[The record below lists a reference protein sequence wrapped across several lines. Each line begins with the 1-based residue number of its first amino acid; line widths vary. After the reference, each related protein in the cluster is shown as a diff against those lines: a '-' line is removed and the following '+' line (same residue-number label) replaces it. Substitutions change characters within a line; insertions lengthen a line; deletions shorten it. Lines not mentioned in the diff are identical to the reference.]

1 MVEYVILCIEL
12 RMLGDDILKNW
23 KSIYLR
29 PIEFQFSYIN
39 DQNENRLNEPYNK
52 ITIKNNT
59 PETNSLTSPSKFSK
73 SLKFKLHILPFVK
86 ETS

>member
-29 PIEFQFSYIN
+29 PIEFQFS
-39 DQNENRLNEPYNK
+39 
-52 ITIKNNT
+52 
-59 PETNSLTSPSKFSK
+59 
-73 SLKFKLHILPFVK
+73 
-86 ETS
+86 